1 MRRTYKLSILFYAV
15 VLAVVTIMAF
25 NVKRSVNL
33 FYLNVEALTDSEW
46 EPPTVHCALAPKFVC
61 PIIVRDMAG
70 NEFSVEI
77 NNNIPTIIL

>member
-33 FYLNVEALTDSEW
+33 FYLNKE
-46 EPPTVHCALAPKFVC
+46 C
-61 PIIVRDMAG
+61 PFLYPIHPIYRRVPLYMKA
-70 NEFSVEI
+70 S
-77 NNNIPTIIL
+77 